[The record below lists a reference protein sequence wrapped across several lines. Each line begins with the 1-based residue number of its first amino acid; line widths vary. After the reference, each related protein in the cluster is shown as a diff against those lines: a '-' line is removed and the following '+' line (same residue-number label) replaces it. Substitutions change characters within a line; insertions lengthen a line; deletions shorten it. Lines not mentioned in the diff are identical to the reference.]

1 MRRAAAG
8 QRRTGRPLLRL
19 GASGRRRGRPPAA
32 ARSRRGGERSEPPL
46 MIVKKVIKGRR
57 VVRGGGEGG
66 SPPEAPYR
74 RCSVGTDEHR
84 ARRCRSRDRRLPD
97 RISEGRRRRL
107 DGDVGLMY
115 YPLRRTNELTP
126 RAAGCQ
132 RCRLPSSTLELG
144 GYAGR

>member
-46 MIVKKVIKGRR
+46 MIVKKVITGRR

-66 SPPEAPYR
+66 SPLR
-74 RCSVGTDEHR
+74 HR
-84 ARRCRSRDRRLPD
+84 IAVARWVQTS
-97 RISEGRRRRL
+97 IE
-107 DGDVGLMY
+107 
-115 YPLRRTNELTP
+115 
-126 RAAGCQ
+126 RAAVGRAIGVCPTVSP
-132 RCRLPSSTLELG
+132 RGVGGGSTVTWG
-144 GYAGR
+144 